1 MRQRP
6 LLPLLVAAA
15 LSVAALLLLWLRPT
29 PGEETPGAATVGA
42 RASTRPG
49 SSGNA
54 PARAAPRPTPP
65 LDTPATLADGSF
77 VVRVRASGAPVPGA
91 TVRAWLKGPEDSAG
105 QPSWR
110 RAGEGTTAQDGTL
123 RLPAAPGLYLLSAQ
137 AQGHAPARREVP
149 RHQGEPETVVE
160 LSLPASVS
168 LRGRTVAAGRGEAVP
183 LAEVMLRPYTEPGNP
198 SAQAH
203 ALPEEVAVAT
213 SDAQGRF
220 DFTGLAP
227 GRYELV
233 AEAPGFSRRTM
244 RFVPVPALG
253 ELEVGLWPASTL
265 EGFVVGADGQPVP
278 DAEVRVLGGPTDFR
292 TTTGAGGGFALEVSG
307 GTYWVM
313 ARKGGRVGRAP
324 GFIVVGPGET
334 ARDVTVRLGAAGHLS
349 GTVTRVADAGPVVG
363 AWLVASP
370 AGAGGE
376 LGRARTDAAGQYA
389 MELPPGDYDVRV
401 WAMGHTDTSRERL
414 VVEADR
420 YTVADFRLEG
430 TASVEG
436 TVADLQGRP
445 LAGVSVRAGLL
456 RGASGEEL
464 YTRTDAAGT
473 FVLEGLP
480 VGTVRVRA
488 KQDTSAVWTSRT
500 TQLATGARGRVDFTL
515 SETGMVQG
523 RVTQASGEP
532 LPGPA
537 VVRAMAKEGSGGLLD
552 MGLAET
558 DAEGHYQLELRAGVY
573 QLTAVLPGARYTYH
587 HADDP
592 AVTVEPGAS
601 VMMDLTLLNER
612 GLHGVVLEPSGAPSP
627 QAVVVVSQ
635 AGDFAF
641 TIPLEADEEGRFSL
655 PPHPQPTTL
664 TMQAHN
670 AGRLSASQPIP
681 EGAGELKLQLQPAAT
696 LRGRVVARS
705 GAAPGGFTL
714 RLLNADG
721 SAPAWARDTQRTFPG
736 SEFLLTDAPG
746 QPLKVSVRTT
756 DGRTGEAQVTLSPGQ
771 RADVEVPL
779 TGGAASLSGR
789 VVWSPSGAPA
799 QAVGLYLDRPPG
811 SAADA
816 HTGPDGRFRLEDV
829 TPGTHT
835 VQLLAPEGRPE
846 TRTVTVATSE
856 AVDLG
861 DVQVTARKANA
872 GSVGAG
878 FSEDR
883 GHVSIAWLT
892 PEGPAA
898 RAGVHV
904 GDRLVAVDGQV
915 VRSRTEAERRTQGAP
930 GTPVQVTVRREGGA
944 EQTLLLTRAD

>member
-6 LLPLLVAAA
+6 LFPLVVAAI
-15 LSVAALLLLWLRPT
+15 LCVAALLLLWLRPT
-29 PGEETPGAATVGA
+29 LGEETPSTATVGTRTVA
-42 RASTRPG
+42 RPG
-49 SSGNA
+49 SSGVS
-54 PARAAPRPTPP
+54 PARVPPRPTPP

-77 VVRVRASGAPVPGA
+77 VVRVKASGAPVSGA

-110 RAGEGTTAQDGTL
+110 HAGEGTTAEDGSL

-137 AQGHAPARREVP
+137 AQGYAPARREVA
-149 RHQGEPETVVE
+149 RHQGESETVVE

-168 LRGRTVAAGRGEAVP
+168 LRGRTVAEGRGEPVP
-183 LAEVMLRPYTEPGNP
+183 LAEVTLRPYTEPGSP

-213 SDAQGRF
+213 SDEQGRF

-233 AEAPGFSRRTM
+233 AEAPGFSRRTL
-244 RFVPVPALG
+244 RFVPVPTSG

-265 EGFVVGADGQPVP
+265 EGFVLGADGQPAL

-292 TTTGAGGGFALEVSG
+292 TTTGAGGGFSLEVSS
-307 GTYWVM
+307 GTYWVI
-313 ARKGGRVGRAP
+313 ARKGGQVGRAP

-334 ARDVTVRLGAAGHLS
+334 ARDVTVRLGATGHLA
-349 GTVTRVADAGPVVG
+349 GTVTRVADAGPVEG

-370 AGAGGE
+370 TGAGGE

-389 MELPPGDYDVRV
+389 LELPPGDYDVRV
-401 WAMGHTDTSRERL
+401 LASGHTDASSQGL

-436 TVADLQGRP
+436 TVVDPRGRP

-473 FVLEGLP
+473 YLLEGLP

-500 TQLATGARGRVDFTL
+500 AQLATGARGRVDFML
-515 SETGMVQG
+515 SETGLVQG
-523 RVTQASGEP
+523 RVTLASGEP
-532 LPGPA
+532 LPEPA
-537 VVRAMAKEGSGGLLD
+537 VVRAMAKEGSGGLMD

-573 QLTAVLPGARYTYH
+573 QLTAVLPGARYTYYH
-587 HADDP
+587 VDDP
-592 AVTVEPGAS
+592 AVTVEPGTS
-601 VMMDLTLLNER
+601 VTMDLSLMDER
-612 GLHGVVLEPSGAPSP
+612 GLRGVVLEPSGAPSP
-627 QAVVVVSQ
+627 RALVVATQ
-635 AGDFAF
+635 AGDFPLS
-641 TIPLEADEEGRFSL
+641 IPVDADEEGRFSV
-655 PPHPQPTTL
+655 PPHPQPTALTL
-664 TMQAHN
+664 QAHN
-670 AGRLSASQPIP
+670 AGRLSAPLPIP
-681 EGAGELKLQLQPAAT
+681 EGAGELKLQLRPAAT

-705 GAAPGGFTL
+705 GAAPSGFTL
-714 RLLNADG
+714 RLLEADG
-721 SAPAWARDTQRTFPG
+721 SAPVWARDTQRTFPG
-736 SEFLLTDAPG
+736 NEFLLTDAPG

-756 DGRTGEAQVTLSPGQ
+756 DGRTGEAQVTLSPGL

-779 TGGAASLSGR
+779 TGGASSISGR
-789 VVWSPSGAPA
+789 AVWSHSGAPV
-799 QAVGLYLDRPPG
+799 QGVGLYLDRPPG
-811 SAADA
+811 SSADA
-816 HTGPDGRFRLEDV
+816 RTGPDGRFRLKDV
-829 TPGTHT
+829 TPGAHT
-835 VQLLAPEGRPE
+835 VHLLAPEGKPE
-846 TRTVTVATSE
+846 ARSVTVATSE

-861 DVQVTARKANA
+861 DVQVSARKANA

-883 GHVSIAWLT
+883 GWVSVAWLT

-898 RAGVHV
+898 QGGVRV
-904 GDRLVAVDGQV
+904 GDRLLAVDGQV
-915 VRSRTEAERRTQGAP
+915 VRNRTEAERRTQGAP

-944 EQTLLLTRAD
+944 EQTLQLTRAD

>member
-1 MRQRP
+1 VRQRP
-6 LLPLLVAAA
+6 LFPLIVAAA

-29 PGEETPGAATVGA
+29 LGETPGTATVGP
-42 RASTRPG
+42 RATARPG
-49 SSGNA
+49 ASGNA
-54 PARAAPRPTPP
+54 PARASPRPTPP
-65 LDTPATLADGSF
+65 LDMPATLADGSF
-77 VVRVRASGAPVPGA
+77 VVRVKASGAPVPGA
-91 TVRAWLKGPEDSAG
+91 RVRAWLKGPEDGTG

-110 RAGEGTTAQDGTL
+110 RAGEGTTARDGTL

-149 RHQGEPETVVE
+149 RHRGEPETVVE

-168 LRGRTVAAGRGEAVP
+168 LRGRTVAEGRGEPVP
-183 LAEVMLRPYTEPGNP
+183 LAELTLRPYTEPGNP

-203 ALPEEVAVAT
+203 ALPEEVAVTT
-213 SDAQGRF
+213 SDARGHF

-244 RFVPVPALG
+244 RFVAVPASG

-265 EGFVVGADGQPVP
+265 EGFVVGADGQPAP

-292 TTTGAGGGFALEVSG
+292 TTTGAGGGFSLEVSG
-307 GTYWVM
+307 GTYWVV
-313 ARKGGRVGRAP
+313 ARKGGLVGRAP

-334 ARDVTVRLGAAGHLS
+334 ARDVTVRLGASGHLA
-349 GTVTRVADAGPVVG
+349 GTVTRVAGAGPVEG

-376 LGRARTDAAGQYA
+376 LGRARTDASGQYA
-389 MELPPGDYDVRV
+389 LELPPGDYDVQV
-401 WAMGHTDTSRERL
+401 LAPGHTDGSGQGL

-436 TVADLQGRP
+436 TVADGQGRP
-445 LAGVSVRAGLL
+445 LVGVSVRAGLL

-464 YTRTDAAGT
+464 YTRTDAAGA
-473 FVLEGLP
+473 FLLEGLP

-488 KQDTSAVWTSRT
+488 KQDASAVWTSRT

-515 SETGMVQG
+515 SETGMVRG

-532 LPGPA
+532 LPEPA

-573 QLTAVLPGARYTYH
+573 QLTAVLPGARYTYRH
-587 HADDP
+587 VDDP

-627 QAVVVVSQ
+627 QALVVATQ
-635 AGDFAF
+635 AGDFPF
-641 TIPLEADEEGRFSL
+641 SIPVDADEQGRFSV

-664 TMQAHN
+664 TLQAHN
-670 AGRLSASQPIP
+670 AGRLSVPLPIP

-696 LRGRVVARS
+696 LHGRVVARS
-705 GAAPGGFTL
+705 GAAPSGFTL

-721 SAPAWARDTQRTFPG
+721 SVPAWARDTQRTFPG
-736 SEFLLTDAPG
+736 GEFLLTDAPG

-771 RADVEVPL
+771 RAEVEVPL
-779 TGGAASLSGR
+779 TGGAASISGR

-799 QAVGLYLDRPPG
+799 SRVGVYVDRAPG
-811 SAADA
+811 PAADA
-816 HTGPDGRFRLEDV
+816 HSGPDGRFRLEDV

-835 VQLLAPEGRPE
+835 VQWLAPEGKPE
-846 TRTVTVATSE
+846 TRTVTVAASE

-878 FSEDR
+878 FSDNQ
-883 GHVSIAWLT
+883 GQVAIAWLT

-898 RAGVHV
+898 RSGVRV
-904 GDRLVAVDGQV
+904 GDRLLSVDGQV
-915 VRSRTEAERRTQGAP
+915 VRNRTEAERRTQGAP
-930 GTPVQVTVRREGGA
+930 GTPVQVTVRREGGM